1 MSGVWRLATLLSVP
15 PCSYRRGMFC
25 LACTMPCSGLLCE
38 RCRFELRPA
47 PEVTVGPGL
56 IGVAGFVHEGSA
68 RRLVHA
74 LKYRAVFAAAEP
86 LADAMAESIPGSA
99 TALVPVPRA
108 TLRAFRHGIDPAAV
122 LAAEVARRTGL
133 PVVDAI
139 KPRLWW
145 RRHAGRSRDERSTV
159 PFLPTGSLVPRNAA
173 LVDDVLTT
181 GATARAAA
189 AALEGLPTL
198 VLVATCASRMET
210 GESPLGG
217 AVTVQPFSGLTDR
230 STLRARTTVAG
241 RFNASGIRPEGHSRD
256 GREHE

>member
-1 MSGVWRLATLLSVP
+1 
-15 PCSYRRGMFC
+15 
-25 LACTMPCSGLLCE
+25 MPCSGSLCE
-38 RCRFELRPA
+38 RCRIELRPA
-47 PEVTVGPGL
+47 PEVSIGPGL
-56 IGVAGFVHEGSA
+56 VGVAGFVHEGSA

-86 LADAMAESIPGSA
+86 LADAMAENIPGSA

-122 LAAEVARRTGL
+122 LAAEVSLRTGL
-133 PVVDAI
+133 PIVEAI

-145 RRHAGRSRDERSTV
+145 RRHAGRSRDERSAV
-159 PFLPTGSLVPRNAA
+159 PFAPTGSIVPKNAA

-198 VLVATCASRMET
+198 VLVATCASRMDT
-210 GESPLGG
+210 GKSPFGG
-217 AVTVQPFSGLTDR
+217 VVTVQPFSGLTDR
-230 STLRARTTVAG
+230 STLRARTTNAG
-241 RFNASGIRPEGHSRD
+241 RFNAPGRRPAGHSHD
-256 GREHE
+256 GEEHE

>member
-1 MSGVWRLATLLSVP
+1 
-15 PCSYRRGMFC
+15 MFC
-25 LACTMPCSGLLCE
+25 LSCTMPCSGALCE

-47 PEVTVGPGL
+47 PEVTIGSGL
-56 IGVAGFVHEGSA
+56 IGVAGFAHEGSA

-86 LADAMAESIPGSA
+86 LADAMAERIPGSA

-108 TLRAFRHGIDPAAV
+108 TIRAFRHGIDPAAV
-122 LAAEVARRTGL
+122 LASAVARRTGL
-133 PVVDAI
+133 PAIDAI
-139 KPRLWW
+139 QPRWWW
-145 RRHAGRSRDERSTV
+145 RRHAGRSREDRSIV
-159 PFLPTGSLVPRNAA
+159 RFRPTGSFVPKNAA

-210 GESPLGG
+210 GESPFGG
-217 AVTVQPFSGLTDR
+217 AVTVQPFNGPTDR
-230 STLRARTTVAG
+230 STLRARTTRVG
-241 RFNASGIRPEGHSRD
+241 RFDASGISSAGHSRY
-256 GREHE
+256 GEEHE

>member
-1 MSGVWRLATLLSVP
+1 
-15 PCSYRRGMFC
+15 MFC
-25 LACTMPCSGLLCE
+25 LACTMPCSGALCE
-38 RCRFELRPA
+38 PCRLELRPA
-47 PEVTVGPGL
+47 PEVSVAPGL
-56 IGVAGFVHEGSA
+56 VGVAGFVHQGSA

-86 LADAMAESIPGSA
+86 LADAMAERVPSSA

-122 LAAEVARRTGL
+122 LASGVARRTGL

-139 KPRLWW
+139 QPRWWW
-145 RRHAGRSRDERSTV
+145 RRHAGRSRDERSTIS
-159 PFLPTGSLVPRNAA
+159 FAPTGSFVPKNAA

-189 AALEGLPTL
+189 SALGGLPTL

-210 GESPLGG
+210 GESPFGG
-217 AVTVQPFSGLTDR
+217 AVTVQPFNGPTDR
-230 STLRARTTVAG
+230 STLRARTTPTG
-241 RFNASGIRPEGHSRD
+241 RFDAPGKDPAGNSRY
-256 GREHE
+256 GEEHE